1 MPSETYLLFSS
12 YFLPDCLKATQ
23 RLTLEVLAQENYYS
37 REEVSSSTSFMFV
50 FSTVR
55 NYYQGPSSN
64 EVTLGVSFNML

>member
-23 RLTLEVLAQENYYS
+23 RLTLEVLAQENYL